1 MKATTYKIVNECSY
15 LHTIFSGKERILK
28 KVYGAMTRWLWHETS
43 MMMTRYSIALL
54 SSLHRHHSIAIL
66 SLYDCGI
73 ALSLSHCCTIAS
85 FYRTTASSSS
95 HYHTI
100 VIAFSHHRLIDPC
113 IDNAIV
119 NYVTPSIFHLDQN
132 QRICLSF
139 YHTKYMYQ
147 NHTLMKTL

>member
-1 MKATTYKIVNECSY
+1 MNVHIYIQYFLAKSEFSKKSMVRWRDGYGMKHQWWWHDIASLYCLRFIVI
-15 LHTIFSGKERILK
+15 T
-28 KVYGAMTRWLWHETS
+28 
-43 MMMTRYSIALL
+43 
-54 SSLHRHHSIAIL
+54 IAIL

-119 NYVTPSIFHLDQN
+119 NYVAPSIFHLDQN

-139 YHTKYMYQ
+139 YHIKYMYQ
-147 NHTLMKTL
+147 NHTLMKKL